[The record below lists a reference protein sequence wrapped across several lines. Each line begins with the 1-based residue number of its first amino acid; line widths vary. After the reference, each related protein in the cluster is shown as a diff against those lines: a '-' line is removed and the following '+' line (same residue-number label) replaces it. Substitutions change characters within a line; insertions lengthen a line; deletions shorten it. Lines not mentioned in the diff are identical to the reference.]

1 MLALGPCPI
10 TLTKVSGWKR
20 VLRDGKGSLDVYLVK
35 DRP

>member
-10 TLTKVSGWKR
+10 MLTEVSGWKR
-20 VLRDGKGSLDVYLVK
+20 GLRDGKGSLDVSLVI